1 MNDPWVFLL
10 GTLAAYFV
18 TWVVVES
25 AIAAPFVDPLR
36 RAFERRWILR
46 RAEPGS
52 DEAAAFEST
61 ENWNSKLAYLLSCI
75 PCLGFWVSGATTVLL
90 SVAYGADYLLISWLA
105 MAGII
110 GLIGRFDR
118 N

>member
-1 MNDPWVFLL
+1 MSDPWLFVL
-10 GTLAAYFV
+10 GTLASYFV
-18 TWVVVES
+18 TWVIVES
-25 AIAAPFVDPLR
+25 AIAAPFVGPLR
-36 RAFERRWILR
+36 LAFERRWILR

-75 PCLGFWVSGATTVLL
+75 PCLGFWVSGAITVLL
-90 SVAYGADYLLISWLA
+90 SVAYGSDYLLITWLA
-105 MAGII
+105 MSAIV